1 MFFKKNS
8 SLGLTNRLLIILA
21 VLFIIENL
29 LYFSYFFSQ
38 QYPRV
43 LSYST
48 SNSTCPLVCQDLID
62 KKINLALASL
72 PQAKIT
78 TAKTISYLPLGNG
91 GTTTN
96 QTWSAISGSNFSF
109 DLSDYP
115 TGTKIYWQGN
125 IKSVYGN
132 SRCYTRLYDKSNFR
146 SVDYSEQSSSQI
158 VFENLTSQPLSI
170 WRGNNQYRLE
180 TKSLNGI
187 ECQLESPKLIIK
199 Y

>member
-1 MFFKKNS
+1 MFFKKNNS
-8 SLGLTNRLLIILA
+8 AGLTKRLLVILA

-48 SNSTCPLVCQDLID
+48 SSTCPLVCQDLID
-62 KKINLALASL
+62 KKINLALANL
-72 PQAKIT
+72 PQAKT
-78 TAKTISYLPLGNG
+78 TIAKTISYLPLGSG

-96 QTWSAISGSNFSF
+96 QAWSAIPGSNFSF
-109 DLSDYP
+109 NLGDYP
-115 TGTKIYWQGN
+115 SQAKVYWQGN
-125 IKSVYGN
+125 IKSIYGN

-180 TKSLNGI
+180 IKSLNGI